1 MDMANGELRPA
12 HHMDNTNLIE
22 SDSALA
28 NSTAMTTAI
37 RTTNGYQKTGDL
49 ITLPYTSVSYAEQP
63 YASTTVNLNEYD
75 TIPFVGQLTLSPE
88 MDEWMDTQTQPELVV
103 DLPGLVVFIDRSTL
117 DKQFDKGAAVLART
131 ASLFNLE
138 YADVYQRTR
147 LCGELPRDNRAGCW
161 NGTRYQPVPLVG
173 GASQDEALKIMENS
187 DQFAGVNVASI
198 PIRSYPSLEG
208 ENISHVLGYVGSVT
222 DEDLKN
228 SSKNYYRSE
237 VVGKTG
243 LETQYNEYLRG
254 TPGVRTFLVNRKEVV
269 TKESR
274 NIQAVA
280 GNNLITNIDA
290 KLQSGVERAL
300 EGAVKRARASGY
312 RGDSGAAVVL
322 EIKTGRV
329 LAMASYPTY
338 EPEIWQRGLT
348 VKQAEDLFSEV
359 KGVPA
364 LSRPL
369 QGLFAPAST
378 FKSISVVAAA
388 NAGYSL
394 DATYNCPASVEI
406 GNRTFNNFDSV
417 AAGRLKLDVGLA
429 ISCDS
434 LWYQIAYDE
443 WVRDGGLKPKSK
455 TNDYFFNAAKA
466 FGVGKVTGID
476 LPSELSGRLPN
487 RTWKQNWYEQNKDFY
502 CNYQQRAKK
511 QDLTRY
517 LIEIAR
523 ENCLDGNKVRAGD
536 AVNFSIGQ
544 GDTLVTPIRLAQM
557 YAAIANNGTY
567 YKPQVARAVVDT
579 DGKVIKEF
587 KPEVADV
594 IKEEQ
599 STWDFLHRAL
609 RMVVTRGTAGSVF
622 SGFPVAVSGK
632 TGTAQVFG
640 KNPNGSAKDDTSWFA
655 SYGPTENPT
664 YAVVMM
670 VSQGGFG
677 ASTSG
682 VGVRDIYSTLFGVSG
697 NRVDPNKAVFPN
709 GVPTNIAK
717 VDLKIAA
724 SKVDLT
730 GAKVGGVKLK

>member
-1 MDMANGELRPA
+1 MSQRSKIS
-12 HHMDNTNLIE
+12 LIVFQSLVFSLLFALFGRLFYLQVLE
-22 SDSALA
+22 SGRYKEAAISIQSRDIV
-28 NSTAMTTAI
+28 TPAI
-37 RTTNGYQKTGDL
+37 RGAISDING
-49 ITLPYTSVSYAEQP
+49 
-63 YASTTVNLNEYD
+63 
-75 TIPFVGQLTLSPE
+75 SP
-88 MDEWMDTQTQPELVV
+88 LVV

-117 DKQFDKGAAVLART
+117 DKQSDKGATVLRRT
-131 ASLFNLE
+131 AALFNLE
-138 YADVYQRTR
+138 YADIYQRTR
-147 LCGELPRDNRAGCW
+147 LCGELPVNNRAGCW
-161 NGTRYQPVPLVG
+161 NGTRYQPIPLVG
-173 GASQDEALKIMENS
+173 GASQDVALKIMENS

-208 ENISHVLGYVGSVT
+208 ENVSHVLGYVGSVT
-222 DEDLKN
+222 DEDLKDPT
-228 SSKNYYRSE
+228 KNYYRSE

-269 TKESR
+269 TKESK
-274 NIQAVA
+274 NIQAIA
-280 GNNLITNIDA
+280 GNNLVTNIDA

-300 EGAVKRARASGY
+300 EAAVKRARASGY

-338 EPEIWQRGLT
+338 EPEIWQKGLT
-348 VKQAEDLFSEV
+348 VKQAEDLFSEA

-378 FKSISVVAAA
+378 FKSVSVVAAA
-388 NAGYSL
+388 NAGYPL
-394 DATYNCPASVEI
+394 DGSYNCPASVEI

-487 RTWKQNWYEQNKDFY
+487 RTWKQNWFEQNKDFY

-682 VGVRDIYSTLFGVSG
+682 VGVRDIYSTLFGVTG
-697 NRVDPNKAVFPN
+697 NKVDPSKAVFPN

-730 GAKVGGVKLK
+730 GVKVGGVKLK

>member
-1 MDMANGELRPA
+1 MSQQSKIS
-12 HHMDNTNLIE
+12 LIVFQSLVFSLLFALFGRLFYLQVLE
-22 SDSALA
+22 SGRYKEAAISIQSRDIV
-28 NSTAMTTAI
+28 TPAI
-37 RTTNGYQKTGDL
+37 RGAISDING
-49 ITLPYTSVSYAEQP
+49 
-63 YASTTVNLNEYD
+63 
-75 TIPFVGQLTLSPE
+75 SP
-88 MDEWMDTQTQPELVV
+88 LVV

-117 DKQFDKGAAVLART
+117 DKQSDKGATVLRRT
-131 ASLFNLE
+131 AALFNLE
-138 YADVYQRTR
+138 YADIYQRTR
-147 LCGELPRDNRAGCW
+147 LCGELPVNNRAGCW
-161 NGTRYQPVPLVG
+161 NGTRYQPIPLVG
-173 GASQDEALKIMENS
+173 GASQDVALKIMENS

-269 TKESR
+269 TKESK
-274 NIQAVA
+274 NIQAIA
-280 GNNLITNIDA
+280 GNNLVTNIDA

-300 EGAVKRARASGY
+300 EAAVKRARASGY

-338 EPEIWQRGLT
+338 EPEIWQKGLT

-378 FKSISVVAAA
+378 FKSVSVVAAA
-388 NAGYSL
+388 NAGYPL
-394 DATYNCPASVEI
+394 DGSYNCPASVEI

-487 RTWKQNWYEQNKDFY
+487 RTWKQNWFEQNKDFY

-682 VGVRDIYSTLFGVSG
+682 VGVRDIYSTLFGVTG
-697 NRVDPNKAVFPN
+697 NKVDPSKAVFPN

-730 GAKVGGVKLK
+730 GVKVGGVKLK

>member
-1 MDMANGELRPA
+1 MSQRSKIS
-12 HHMDNTNLIE
+12 LIVFQSLVFSLLFALFGRLFYLQVLE
-22 SDSALA
+22 SGRYKEAAISIQSRDIV
-28 NSTAMTTAI
+28 TPAI
-37 RTTNGYQKTGDL
+37 RGAITDING
-49 ITLPYTSVSYAEQP
+49 
-63 YASTTVNLNEYD
+63 
-75 TIPFVGQLTLSPE
+75 SP
-88 MDEWMDTQTQPELVV
+88 LVV
-103 DLPGLVVFIDRSTL
+103 DLPGLVVFIERNTL
-117 DKQFDKGAAVLART
+117 DKQSDKGVTVLKRT
-131 ASLFNLE
+131 AALFNLE
-138 YADVYQRTR
+138 YADIYQRTR
-147 LCGELPRDNRAGCW
+147 LCGELPVNNRAGCW
-161 NGTRYQPVPLVG
+161 NGTRYQPIPLVG
-173 GASQDEALKIMENS
+173 GASQDLALKIMENS

-208 ENISHVLGYVGSVT
+208 ENVSHVLGYVGSVT

-269 TKESR
+269 TKESK
-274 NIQAVA
+274 NIQAIA
-280 GNNLITNIDA
+280 GNNLVTNIDA

-300 EGAVKRARASGY
+300 EAAVKRARASGY

-338 EPEIWQRGLT
+338 EPEIWQKGLT

-378 FKSISVVAAA
+378 FKSVSVVAAA
-388 NAGYSL
+388 NAGYPL
-394 DATYNCPASVEI
+394 DGSYNCPASVEI

-466 FGVGKVTGID
+466 FGVGKATGID

-567 YKPQVARAVVDT
+567 YKPQVARAIVDT

-655 SYGPTENPT
+655 SYGPTEDPT

-682 VGVRDIYSTLFGVSG
+682 VGVRDIYSTLFGVIG

-730 GAKVGGVKLK
+730 GVKVGGVKLK

>member
-1 MDMANGELRPA
+1 MSQRSKIS
-12 HHMDNTNLIE
+12 LIVFQSLVFSLLFALFGRLFYLQVLE
-22 SDSALA
+22 SGRYKEAAISIQSRDIV
-28 NSTAMTTAI
+28 TPAI
-37 RTTNGYQKTGDL
+37 RGAITDING
-49 ITLPYTSVSYAEQP
+49 
-63 YASTTVNLNEYD
+63 
-75 TIPFVGQLTLSPE
+75 SP
-88 MDEWMDTQTQPELVV
+88 LVV
-103 DLPGLVVFIDRSTL
+103 DLPGLVVFIERNTL
-117 DKQFDKGAAVLART
+117 DKQSDKGVTVLKRT
-131 ASLFNLE
+131 AALFNLE
-138 YADVYQRTR
+138 YADIYQRTR
-147 LCGELPRDNRAGCW
+147 LCGELPVNNRAGCW
-161 NGTRYQPVPLVG
+161 NGNRYQPIPLVG
-173 GASQDEALKIMENS
+173 GASQDLALKIMENS

-208 ENISHVLGYVGSVT
+208 ENVSHVLGYVGSVT
-222 DEDLKN
+222 DEDLKDPA
-228 SSKNYYRSE
+228 KNYYRSE

-269 TKESR
+269 TKESK
-274 NIQAVA
+274 NIQAIA
-280 GNNLITNIDA
+280 GNNLVTNIDA

-300 EGAVKRARASGY
+300 EAAVKRARASGY

-338 EPEIWQRGLT
+338 EPEIWQKGLT

-378 FKSISVVAAA
+378 FKSVSVVAAA
-388 NAGYSL
+388 NAGYPL
-394 DATYNCPASVEI
+394 DGSYNCPASVEI

-655 SYGPTENPT
+655 SYGPTEDPT

-682 VGVRDIYSTLFGVSG
+682 VGVRDIYSTLFGVIG

-730 GAKVGGVKLK
+730 GVKVGGVKLK

>member
-1 MDMANGELRPA
+1 MSQRAKI
-12 HHMDNTNLIE
+12 NLIIFQSLVFSLLFALFGRLFYLQVLE
-22 SDSALA
+22 SGRYKDAAISIQ
-28 NSTAMTTAI
+28 SRDIVTPAI
-37 RTTNGYQKTGDL
+37 RGAITDING
-49 ITLPYTSVSYAEQP
+49 
-63 YASTTVNLNEYD
+63 
-75 TIPFVGQLTLSPE
+75 SP
-88 MDEWMDTQTQPELVV
+88 LVV

-117 DKQFDKGAAVLART
+117 DKQIDKGVSVLTRT
-131 ASLFNLE
+131 ASLLNLE
-138 YADVYQRTR
+138 YSDIYQRTR
-147 LCGELPRDNRAGCW
+147 LCGELPRNNRAGCW
-161 NGTRYQPVPLVG
+161 NASRYQPIPLVG
-173 GASQDEALKIMENS
+173 GVSQDIAFKIMENS
-187 DQFAGVNVASI
+187 DQFAGVNVASV
-198 PIRSYPSLEG
+198 PIRSYPSLAG
-208 ENISHVLGYVGSVT
+208 ENTSHVLGYVGSVT
-222 DEDLKN
+222 DDDLKDLD
-228 SSKNYYRSE
+228 KNYYRSE

-243 LETQYNEYLRG
+243 LETQYNQYLRG

-269 TKESR
+269 TKESK

-338 EPEIWQRGLT
+338 EPEIWQKGLT

-378 FKSISVVAAA
+378 FKSVSVVAAA

-406 GNRTFNNFDSV
+406 GTRTFNNFDSV

-443 WVRDGGLKPKSK
+443 WVRDGGLKPKSNA
-455 TNDYFFNAAKA
+455 NDYFFNAAKD

-487 RTWKQNWYEQNKDFY
+487 RNWKQNWYEQNKDFY
-502 CNYQQRAKK
+502 CNYKDRAKK
-511 QDLTRY
+511 EDLTKY

-622 SGFPVAVSGK
+622 AGFPVAVSGK

-682 VGVRDIYSTLFGVSG
+682 VGVRDIYSTLFGVIG

-717 VDLKIAA
+717 VDLKLAA

-730 GAKVGGVKLK
+730 EAKVGGVKLK

>member
-1 MDMANGELRPA
+1 MSQRSKIS
-12 HHMDNTNLIE
+12 LIVFQSLVFSLLFALFGRLFYLQVLE
-22 SDSALA
+22 SGRYKEAAISIQSRDIV
-28 NSTAMTTAI
+28 TPAI
-37 RTTNGYQKTGDL
+37 RGAITDING
-49 ITLPYTSVSYAEQP
+49 
-63 YASTTVNLNEYD
+63 
-75 TIPFVGQLTLSPE
+75 SP
-88 MDEWMDTQTQPELVV
+88 LVV
-103 DLPGLVVFIDRSTL
+103 DLPGLVVFVDRSTL
-117 DKQFDKGAAVLART
+117 DKQADKGATVLSRT
-131 ASLFNLE
+131 AALFNLE
-138 YADVYQRTR
+138 YADIYQRTR
-147 LCGELPRDNRAGCW
+147 LCGELPVNNRAGCW
-161 NGTRYQPVPLVG
+161 NGTRYQPIPLVG
-173 GASQDEALKIMENS
+173 GASQDVALKIMENS

-208 ENISHVLGYVGSVT
+208 ENTSHVLGYVGSVT
-222 DEDLKN
+222 DEDLKDPTQ
-228 SSKNYYRSE
+228 NYYRSE

-254 TPGVRTFLVNRKEVV
+254 TPGVRTFLVNRKEAV
-269 TKESR
+269 TKESK

-300 EGAVKRARASGY
+300 EAAVKRARASGY

-338 EPEIWQRGLT
+338 EPEIWQKGLT
-348 VKQAEDLFSEV
+348 VKQAEDLFSEA

-378 FKSISVVAAA
+378 FKSVSVVAAA
-388 NAGYSL
+388 NAGYPL
-394 DATYNCPASVEI
+394 DGSYNCPASVEI

-567 YKPQVARAVVDT
+567 YKPQVARAIVNT

-632 TGTAQVFG
+632 TGTAEVFG
-640 KNPNGSAKDDTSWFA
+640 RNPNGSAKDDTSWFA
-655 SYGPTENPT
+655 SYGPTEDPT

-682 VGVRDIYSTLFGVSG
+682 VGVRDIYSTLFGVTG
-697 NRVDPNKAVFPN
+697 NKVDPSKAVFPN

-730 GAKVGGVKLK
+730 GVKVGGVKLK

>member
-1 MDMANGELRPA
+1 MSQRAKI
-12 HHMDNTNLIE
+12 NLIIFQSLVFSLLFALFGRLFYLQVLE
-22 SDSALA
+22 SGRYKDAAISIQ
-28 NSTAMTTAI
+28 SRDIVTPAI
-37 RTTNGYQKTGDL
+37 RGAITDING
-49 ITLPYTSVSYAEQP
+49 
-63 YASTTVNLNEYD
+63 
-75 TIPFVGQLTLSPE
+75 SP
-88 MDEWMDTQTQPELVV
+88 LVV

-117 DKQFDKGAAVLART
+117 DKQIDKGVSVLTRT
-131 ASLFNLE
+131 ASLLNLE
-138 YADVYQRTR
+138 YSDIYQRTR
-147 LCGELPRDNRAGCW
+147 LCGELPRNNRAGCW
-161 NGTRYQPVPLVG
+161 NASRYQPIPLVG
-173 GASQDEALKIMENS
+173 GVSQDIAFKIMENS
-187 DQFAGVNVASI
+187 DQFAGVNVASV
-198 PIRSYPSLEG
+198 PIRSYPSLAG
-208 ENISHVLGYVGSVT
+208 ENTSHVLGYVGSVT
-222 DEDLKN
+222 DDDLKDLD
-228 SSKNYYRSE
+228 KNYYRSE

-243 LETQYNEYLRG
+243 LETQYNQYLRG

-269 TKESR
+269 TKESK

-338 EPEIWQRGLT
+338 EPEIWQKGLT

-378 FKSISVVAAA
+378 FKSVSVVAAA

-406 GNRTFNNFDSV
+406 GTRTFNNFDSV

-443 WVRDGGLKPKSK
+443 WVRDGGLKPKSNA
-455 TNDYFFNAAKA
+455 NDYFFNAAKD

-487 RTWKQNWYEQNKDFY
+487 RNWKQNWYEQNKDFY
-502 CNYQQRAKK
+502 CNYKDRAKK
-511 QDLTRY
+511 EDLTKY

-622 SGFPVAVSGK
+622 AGFPVAVSGK

-655 SYGPTENPT
+655 SYGPTDNPT

-682 VGVRDIYSTLFGVSG
+682 VGVRDIYSTLFGVIG

-717 VDLKIAA
+717 VDLKLAA

>member
-1 MDMANGELRPA
+1 MSQRSKIS
-12 HHMDNTNLIE
+12 LIVFQSLVFSLLFALFGRLFYLQVLE
-22 SDSALA
+22 SGRYKEAAISIQSRDIV
-28 NSTAMTTAI
+28 TPAI
-37 RTTNGYQKTGDL
+37 RGAISDING
-49 ITLPYTSVSYAEQP
+49 
-63 YASTTVNLNEYD
+63 
-75 TIPFVGQLTLSPE
+75 SP
-88 MDEWMDTQTQPELVV
+88 LVV

-117 DKQFDKGAAVLART
+117 DKQSDKGATVLRRT
-131 ASLFNLE
+131 AALFNLE
-138 YADVYQRTR
+138 YADIYQRTR
-147 LCGELPRDNRAGCW
+147 LCGELPVNNRAGCW
-161 NGTRYQPVPLVG
+161 NGTRYQPIPLVG
-173 GASQDEALKIMENS
+173 GASQDVALKIMENS

-208 ENISHVLGYVGSVT
+208 ENVSHVLGYVGSVT

-269 TKESR
+269 TKESK
-274 NIQAVA
+274 NIQAIA
-280 GNNLITNIDA
+280 GNNLVTNIDA

-300 EGAVKRARASGY
+300 EAAVKRARASGY

-338 EPEIWQRGLT
+338 EPEIWQKGLT

-378 FKSISVVAAA
+378 FKSVSVVAAA
-388 NAGYSL
+388 NAGYPL
-394 DATYNCPASVEI
+394 DGSYNCPASVEI

-487 RTWKQNWYEQNKDFY
+487 RTWKQNWFEQNKDFY

-655 SYGPTENPT
+655 SYGPTEDPT

-682 VGVRDIYSTLFGVSG
+682 VGVRDIYSTLFGVTG
-697 NRVDPNKAVFPN
+697 NKVDPSKAVFPN

-730 GAKVGGVKLK
+730 GVKVGGVKLK

>member
-1 MDMANGELRPA
+1 MSQRSKIS
-12 HHMDNTNLIE
+12 LIVFQSLVFSLLFALFGRLFYLQVLE
-22 SDSALA
+22 SGRYKEAAISIQSRDIV
-28 NSTAMTTAI
+28 TPAI
-37 RTTNGYQKTGDL
+37 RGAITDING
-49 ITLPYTSVSYAEQP
+49 
-63 YASTTVNLNEYD
+63 
-75 TIPFVGQLTLSPE
+75 SP
-88 MDEWMDTQTQPELVV
+88 LVV

-117 DKQFDKGAAVLART
+117 DKQSDKGAAVLART

-161 NGTRYQPVPLVG
+161 NGTRYQPIPLVG
-173 GASQDEALKIMENS
+173 GASQDLALKIMENS
-187 DQFAGVNVASI
+187 DVFAGVNVASI

-208 ENISHVLGYVGSVT
+208 ENTSHVLGYVGSVT
-222 DEDLKN
+222 DEDLKDP
-228 SSKNYYRSE
+228 SKNYYRSE

-243 LETQYNEYLRG
+243 LETQYNQYLRG

-406 GNRTFNNFDSV
+406 GTRTFNNFDSV

-443 WVRDGGLKPKSK
+443 WVRDGGLKPKSSA
-455 TNDYFFNAAKA
+455 NDYFFNAAKA
-466 FGVGKVTGID
+466 FGVGKATGID

-487 RTWKQNWYEQNKDFY
+487 RDWKQNWYEQNKDFY
-502 CNYQQRAKK
+502 CNYKDRAKK
-511 QDLTRY
+511 QDLTKY

-523 ENCLDGNKVRAGD
+523 ENCIDGNKVRAGD

-544 GDTLVTPIRLAQM
+544 GDTLVTPLRLAQI

-567 YKPQVARAVVDT
+567 YKPQVARAIVNK

-594 IKEEQ
+594 VKEEQ
-599 STWDFLHRAL
+599 GTWDFLHRAL
-609 RMVVTRGTAGSVF
+609 RMVVTQGTAGSIF

-632 TGTAQVFG
+632 TGTAEVFG
-640 KNPNGSAKDDTSWFA
+640 RNPNGSAKDDTSWFA

>member
-1 MDMANGELRPA
+1 MSQRSKIS
-12 HHMDNTNLIE
+12 LIVFQSLVFSLLFALFGRLFYLQVLE
-22 SDSALA
+22 SGRYKEAAISIQSRDIV
-28 NSTAMTTAI
+28 TPAI
-37 RTTNGYQKTGDL
+37 RGAISDING
-49 ITLPYTSVSYAEQP
+49 
-63 YASTTVNLNEYD
+63 
-75 TIPFVGQLTLSPE
+75 SP
-88 MDEWMDTQTQPELVV
+88 LVV
-103 DLPGLVVFIDRSTL
+103 DLPGLVVFVDRSTL
-117 DKQFDKGAAVLART
+117 DKQADKGSTVLRRT
-131 ASLFNLE
+131 AALFNLE
-138 YADVYQRTR
+138 YSDIYQRTR
-147 LCGELPRDNRAGCW
+147 LCGELPVNNRAGCW
-161 NGTRYQPVPLVG
+161 NGTRYQPIPLVG
-173 GASQDEALKIMENS
+173 GASQDVALKIMENS

-208 ENISHVLGYVGSVT
+208 ENVSHVLGYVGSVT
-222 DEDLKN
+222 DEDLKDPT
-228 SSKNYYRSE
+228 KNYYRSE

-269 TKESR
+269 TKESK
-274 NIQAVA
+274 NIQAIA
-280 GNNLITNIDA
+280 GNNLVTNIDA

-300 EGAVKRARASGY
+300 EAAVKRARASGY

-338 EPEIWQRGLT
+338 EPEIWQKGLT
-348 VKQAEDLFSEV
+348 VKQAEDLFSEA

-378 FKSISVVAAA
+378 FKSVSVVAAA

-394 DATYNCPASVEI
+394 DASYNCPASVEI
-406 GNRTFNNFDSV
+406 GTRTFRNFDSV
-417 AAGRLKLDVGLA
+417 AAGRIKLDVGLA

-455 TNDYFFNAAKA
+455 ANDYFFNAAKA

-544 GDTLVTPIRLAQM
+544 
-557 YAAIANNGTY
+557 
-567 YKPQVARAVVDT
+567 
-579 DGKVIKEF
+579 
-587 KPEVADV
+587 
-594 IKEEQ
+594 
-599 STWDFLHRAL
+599 
-609 RMVVTRGTAGSVF
+609 
-622 SGFPVAVSGK
+622 
-632 TGTAQVFG
+632 
-640 KNPNGSAKDDTSWFA
+640 
-655 SYGPTENPT
+655 
-664 YAVVMM
+664 
-670 VSQGGFG
+670 
-677 ASTSG
+677 
-682 VGVRDIYSTLFGVSG
+682 
-697 NRVDPNKAVFPN
+697 
-709 GVPTNIAK
+709 
-717 VDLKIAA
+717 
-724 SKVDLT
+724 
-730 GAKVGGVKLK
+730 